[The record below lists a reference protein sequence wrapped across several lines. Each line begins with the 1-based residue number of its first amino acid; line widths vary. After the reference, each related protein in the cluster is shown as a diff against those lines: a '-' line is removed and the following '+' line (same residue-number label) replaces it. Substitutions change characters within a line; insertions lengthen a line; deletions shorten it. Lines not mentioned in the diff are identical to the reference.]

1 MISPLLDI
9 NGFAIIRE
17 ANARNYDVKTSI
29 YAHLHELIWV
39 WDHEYK
45 PNKDWENF
53 EKEMIDA
60 FLLIGA
66 YLENN
71 NKADK
76 VNERIKR
83 FVEKRWGERNE

>member
-1 MISPLLDI
+1 MISPLLDM
-9 NGFAIIRE
+9 NGFAIIKE
-17 ANARNYDVKTSI
+17 THALNYNVKNSI
-29 YAHLHELIWV
+29 YAHLHELVWV
-39 WDHEYK
+39 WDNQYK
-45 PNKDWENF
+45 PDKDWENF
-53 EKEMIDA
+53 EKELIDT

-83 FVEKRWGERNE
+83 FVEKRWKY